1 LERLGQL
8 SAVEAEMIAIG
19 TYQCDCVGAA
29 RDLLEGTL
37 LQSGQVARWYELVS
51 GGLGQVLS
59 PRQTRLT

>member
-19 TYQCDCVGAA
+19 THQSDYIGTA
-29 RDLLEGTL
+29 RDLLEGAL
-37 LQSGQVARWYELVS
+37 LQSGQVARWDKLVS
-51 GGLGQVLS
+51 GGLGQVLA